1 VRQEVGNKVGAS
13 NSSVRSALRGIGRVA
28 IWAFVGLLLVRG
40 VFSAASTA
48 PTQPAAPNAAGVRDD
63 QASESFAV
71 RFARTYLADPSPQAL
86 APLLADG
93 AKVGT
98 GRPPDTDLAEVA
110 QAEVSGTEELGDGTA
125 VLTVACELRDARTLY
140 LAVPIARSAAGEVAA
155 LGAPSIVAAP
165 GLAGAD
171 PERPQPLAGPDAGS
185 IQALVAKFLPE
196 YLAAGEAPDLSYLV
210 APGAAIQ
217 PLSGALRFASVSG
230 VTQLGSGEGPHRSIL
245 AAVRVS
251 EPRTKAVYPLVY
263 RLDVVKGARW
273 YVRAIQGASA

>member
-1 VRQEVGNKVGAS
+1 MRKEVANKAGAS

-28 IWAFVGLLLVRG
+28 IWVLVGLLLVRG

-48 PTQPAAPNAAGVRDD
+48 PPQPMASGPAAVRDE

-71 RFARTYLADPSPQAL
+71 RFARAYLADPSAL
-86 APLLADG
+86 APFLAEG
-93 AKVGT
+93 ARVGS
-98 GRPPDTDLAEVA
+98 GRPPQGGASPVA

-140 LAVPIARSAAGEVAA
+140 LAVPIARSRAGEVAA

-165 GLAGAD
+165 GLAGAGSD
-171 PERPQPLAGPDAGS
+171 RPQPLAGADAGS
-185 IQALVAKFLPE
+185 IQALVAKFLPA
-196 YLAAGEAPDLSYLV
+196 YLAAGAASDLSYLV

-217 PLSGALRFASVSG
+217 PLSGALQFVSVSG
-230 VTQLGSGEGPHRSIL
+230 VTQLGSGEGPRRSVL

-251 EPRTKAVYPLVY
+251 DPATGAAYPLVY
-263 RLDVVKGARW
+263 RLDLVKGARW

>member
-1 VRQEVGNKVGAS
+1 MRQEVGNKAGAS
-13 NSSVRSALRGIGRVA
+13 NSSVRAALRGIGRVA
-28 IWAFVGLLLVRG
+28 IWVLVGLLLVRG
-40 VFSAASTA
+40 VVSAAST
-48 PTQPAAPNAAGVRDD
+48 PSPQPAAPSSGTVGD
-63 QASESFAV
+63 QASESFAI
-71 RFARTYLADPSPQAL
+71 RFARAYLGGPSAQAL
-86 APLLADG
+86 APFLAEG
-93 AKVGT
+93 ARVGS
-98 GRPPDTDLAEVA
+98 GRPPQGGALPVA

-140 LAVPIARSAAGEVAA
+140 LAVPITRSRAGEVAA

-165 GLAGAD
+165 GLAGAGSD
-171 PERPQPLAGPDAGS
+171 QPQPLAGSDAGS

-196 YLAAGEAPDLSYLV
+196 YLAAGEASDLSYLV

-217 PLSGALRFASVSG
+217 PLAGALQFVAVSG
-230 VTQLGSGEGPHRSIL
+230 VTQLGSGEGARRSIL

-251 EPRTKAVYPLVY
+251 DPQTGAAYPLVY

>member
-1 VRQEVGNKVGAS
+1 VRQEVGNKAGAS
-13 NSSVRSALRGIGRVA
+13 NSSVRAALRGIGRVA
-28 IWAFVGLLLVRG
+28 IWVLVGLLLVRG
-40 VFSAASTA
+40 VVSAASTA
-48 PTQPAAPNAAGVRDD
+48 PPQPAAPGPVAVRDE

-71 RFARTYLADPSPQAL
+71 RFARAYLADPSAQAL
-86 APLLADG
+86 APFLAEG
-93 AKVGT
+93 ARVGS
-98 GRPPDTDLAEVA
+98 GRPPQGGASPVA

-140 LAVPIARSAAGEVAA
+140 LAVPITRSRAGEVAA

-165 GLAGAD
+165 GLAGAGSD
-171 PERPQPLAGPDAGS
+171 QPQPLAGPDAGS

-196 YLAAGEAPDLSYLV
+196 YLAAGEASDLSYLV

-217 PLSGALRFASVSG
+217 PLAGALQFVSVSG
-230 VTQLGSGEGPHRSIL
+230 VTQLGSGEGPRRSIL

-251 EPRTKAVYPLVY
+251 DPQTGAAYPLVY